1 MSRYVVSRKFLF
13 QAIGLIVLFLTQQ
26 LIYAQGMM
34 ATPEERSKRLKEQ
47 ISLTDEQVTQVTK
60 IFESAQQEMMQKRD
74 SLQGDRAAMRSA
86 MMEMVSKTDKAIEKI
101 LTAEQKKKYEELKKE
116 RRQQLQQR
124 RSDRKGN

>member
-47 ISLTDEQVTQVTK
+47 ISLTDEQATQVTK